1 MKVVIGD
8 NSSLMRD
15 RIKILLRNLNHNY
28 EVFEAEDG
36 VEALQLIGEKEPDL
50 AIIDIR
56 MAGMN
61 GIEVL
66 KKIREL
72 KLKTRVCIL
81 TNYSYPQYRKRCLEE
96 GADFFFSSKSEDFE
110 EIKVIISDLENN
122 ENKG

>member
-96 GADFFFSSKSEDFE
+96 GADFFFSKSEDFE